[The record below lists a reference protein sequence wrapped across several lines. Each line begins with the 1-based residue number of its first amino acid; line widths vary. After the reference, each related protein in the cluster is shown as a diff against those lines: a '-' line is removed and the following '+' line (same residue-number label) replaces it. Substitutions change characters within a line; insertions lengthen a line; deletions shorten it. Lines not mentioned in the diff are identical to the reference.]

1 MKRKWRLFTVFM
13 LLFMLSGCQNHSVNE
28 QEVASIKIVTTFY
41 PMYDFT
47 KNIMGSFRNV
57 QMLIPAG
64 VEPHDFE
71 PSAKDIANITDAA
84 VLIYNSDYFETWIP
98 KVKKNI
104 DLKQTE
110 IINATQGIKLM
121 ESAKESGEYQKTF
134 DPHIWLSPKLAMKEV
149 ANIRDGLIKKFPHK
163 KALLNKNAQKYLK
176 KLMKLDDDY
185 QTAFKDTTHHKKFVT
200 QHKAFS
206 YLAKDYGLE
215 QIAIAGLSPEEEVS
229 PARLAELKKRC
240 KKDDIRIIYFEETAS
255 SKLAQTL
262 AKEVGVETAVL
273 NPLESLTKTE
283 QKAGKDYFSI
293 MEENLKALK
302 LTIK

>member
-1 MKRKWRLFTVFM
+1 MKRKWRLLTVFM
-13 LLFMLSGCQNHSVNE
+13 LLFILSGCRNQSVNK
-28 QEVASIKIVTTFY
+28 QEVVDVKIVTTFY

-47 KNIMGSFRNV
+47 KNIIGSFKNI

-71 PSAKDIANITDAA
+71 PSAKDMADMTDAA
-84 VLIYNSDYFETWIP
+84 VLIYNSDYFETWIS

-110 IINATQGIKLM
+110 IINASQGIKLM
-121 ESAKESGEYQKTF
+121 ESANESDEHQETF
-134 DPHIWLSPKLAMKEV
+134 DPHIWLSPKLAMREV
-149 ANIRDGLIKKFPHK
+149 ANIRDGLIKKFPQK
-163 KALLNKNAQKYLK
+163 KALLNKNAQRYLK
-176 KLMKLDDDY
+176 KLAKLDDDY
-185 QTAFKDTTHHKKFVT
+185 QMTFKDATHKKFVT

-215 QIAIAGLSPEEEVS
+215 QIAIAGLSPEEEIS
-229 PARLAELKKRC
+229 PARLAELKKIC
-240 KKDDIRIIYFEETAS
+240 KEDDIKVIYFEETAS

-262 AKEVGVETAVL
+262 AKEVGIKTAVL
-273 NPLESLTKTE
+273 NPLESLTKAE

-293 MEENLKALK
+293 MEENLQALK

>member
-1 MKRKWRLFTVFM
+1 MF
-13 LLFMLSGCQNHSVNE
+13 SGCQNHSVNK
-28 QEVASIKIVTTFY
+28 QGVDVKIVTTFY

-47 KNIMGSFRNV
+47 KNIMGSSKNV
-57 QMLIPAG
+57 GMLIPAG

-98 KVKKNI
+98 QVKKNI

-121 ESAKESGEYQKTF
+121 ESANESDEHQKTF
-134 DPHIWLSPKLAMKEV
+134 DPHIWLSPRLAMKEV
-149 ANIRDGLIKKFPHK
+149 SNIRDGLIKKFPYK
-163 KALLNKNAQKYLK
+163 KALLNKNAQRYLK
-176 KLMKLDDDY
+176 KLTKLDNDY
-185 QTAFKDTTHHKKFVT
+185 QTAFKNTTHKKFIT

-215 QIAIAGLSPEEEVS
+215 QVAIAGLSPEEEVS
-229 PARLAELKKRC
+229 PARLAELKKIC

-262 AKEVGVETAVL
+262 AEEVEVETAVL
-273 NPLESLTKTE
+273 NPLEGLTKAE
-283 QKAGKDYFSI
+283 QKEGKDYYSI
-293 MEENLKALK
+293 MKENLKALK